1 LYAGERKKE
10 RLNLKYLNDKKSYPV
25 SFDIVSSNIVKIV
38 GDFPIKTKGFILT
51 RIGNPDAFTGDYS
64 EYTTV
69 YKEIEGG
76 ALFSND
82 GSIYVEPIPIVN
94 FYTDGRGALDG
105 VVSQEAKTYEEL
117 LVPTPIANENY
128 EFAYWSPEIPNSGEI
143 ETLNKSFIAIF
154 KSTLPEP
161 EPEPT
166 LEERVIA
173 VEEQNATLTLT
184 VDSILTDVIPALM

>member
-1 LYAGERKKE
+1 M
-10 RLNLKYLNDKKSYPV
+10 
-25 SFDIVSSNIVKIV
+25 KIV

-51 RIGNPDAFTGDYS
+51 RIGEPDAFTGDYS

-82 GSIYVEPIPIVN
+82 GSIYVEPIPVVN
-94 FYTDGRGALDG
+94 FCTDGRGALDG
-105 VVSQEAKTYEEL
+105 VVSQEVKTYEEL

-128 EFAYWSPEIPNSGEI
+128 EFAYWSPEIPDSGEI